1 MITKL
6 ITVKNKT
13 ALALLSFILMTL
25 TVQCEKPTDSLPP
38 GNQIA
43 PSEQNQGKGGLL
55 QGSYNLQGTF
65 TANET
70 GIQINSDY
78 MGTTAPGPVWYLS
91 NNSRSIVGG
100 VSLGTAN
107 KTPGAYMLKTTL
119 ALEYDY
125 LIMWC
130 DPFSVYIGG
139 GRIPK

>member
-1 MITKL
+1 MD
-6 ITVKNKT
+6 TVLNKI
-13 ALALLSFILMTL
+13 ALACSMLLLVILT
-25 TVQCEKPTDSLPP
+25 QCEKEAVTTETP
-38 GNQIA
+38 GIT

-55 QGSYNLQGTF
+55 QGSYGLTGTF

-78 MGTTAPGPVWYLS
+78 QGTSAPGPVWYLS